1 MFSSIRIW
9 VRGIIPRTL
18 EAVKDYL
25 DTVDPVFAFV
35 VVTSIL
41 VVLLTLLF
49 PNLCT
54 HLYEG
59 GETRMNPNW

>member
-9 VRGIIPRTL
+9 VRGIIPRIL

-25 DTVDPVFAFV
+25 DSVDPVFAFV
-35 VVTSIL
+35 VVPSIL

-59 GETRMNPNW
+59 GEARMSPNW